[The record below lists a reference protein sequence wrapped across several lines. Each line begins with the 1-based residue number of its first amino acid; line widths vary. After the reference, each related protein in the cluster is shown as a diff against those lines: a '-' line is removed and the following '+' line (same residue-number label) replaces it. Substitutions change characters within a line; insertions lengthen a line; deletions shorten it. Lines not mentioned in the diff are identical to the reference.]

1 MFNNDN
7 QEKEI
12 LSVGYKNKTVQT
24 QDKQNQLNIMDMQSL
39 LGTNH
44 RLPLSHMA
52 KSYICLEETNQS
64 INEFSI

>member
-24 QDKQNQLNIMDMQSL
+24 QDKQNQLNIMDIQSL
-39 LGTNH
+39 LRTNH